1 MYTYMRA
8 KREYI
13 DYWYKFKLSEFNR
26 LRYSKVLFKI
36 MQLQFST

>member
-13 DYWYKFKLSEFNR
+13 DYWYKFKLCEFNR
-26 LRYSKVLFKI
+26 LRYSKVHLK
-36 MQLQFST
+36 